1 MKIIVLRFTF
11 HSDLIEVPDK
21 VAQDIQKIRL
31 EFDKWLYDKS
41 NNHSYWVYVKGQKK
55 AVAFDTK
62 AFVDFLNNVYLHNCN
77 EKVRVVQ
84 EKTTVISSDIPTLFF

>member
-1 MKIIVLRFTF
+1 MKRIFLKFTY

-31 EFDKWLYDKS
+31 KFDKWLYDKS

-55 AVAFDTK
+55 AVSFDTK
-62 AFVDFLNNVYLHNCN
+62 AFVDFLNNVYLQDSK
-77 EKVRVVQ
+77 EKVRIVQ
-84 EKTTVISSDIPTLFF
+84 EKTKEISSDTPTLLF